1 MTDPFS
7 TGTDQVQWWHV
18 LLAAITA
25 MWGGIVN
32 YLSKVQAGQK
42 PTFVGAMIHLSMS
55 GFAGLLCWLLCAQF
69 QVAGF
74 MTAIC
79 TGLAGHLGSEF
90 IRLLEAKFV
99 RKIKG
104 VE

>member
-1 MTDPFS
+1 MTDPFG
-7 TGTDQVQWWHV
+7 TGPNQVEWWHIV
-18 LLAAITA
+18 LAAVTA

-32 YLSKVQAGQK
+32 YLGRIQKGEK
-42 PTFVGAMIHLSMS
+42 PTVIGALIHLSMS

-69 QVAGF
+69 GVAGF

-90 IRLLEAKFV
+90 VKLLEAKF
-99 RKIKG
+99 IKKVKG
-104 VE
+104 DD

>member
-1 MTDPFS
+1 
-7 TGTDQVQWWHV
+7 
-18 LLAAITA
+18 
-25 MWGGIVN
+25 
-32 YLSKVQAGQK
+32 
-42 PTFVGAMIHLSMS
+42 MS